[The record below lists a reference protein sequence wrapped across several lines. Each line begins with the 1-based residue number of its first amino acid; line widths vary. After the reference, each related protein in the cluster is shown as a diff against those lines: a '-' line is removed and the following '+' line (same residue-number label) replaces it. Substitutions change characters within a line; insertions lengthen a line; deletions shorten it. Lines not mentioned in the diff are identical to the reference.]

1 VNLAARWYWF
11 STQGRQ
17 KVHSNV
23 QIIASV
29 ESGGNAALH
38 FSHVGLIS
46 SMAGFYFACGAVLQP
61 LPKQQQW
68 ASIRAN

>member
-1 VNLAARWYWF
+1 MGREQKPPPQLGQTLSRTF

-29 ESGGNAALH
+29 ESGGNAALQ

-46 SMAGFYFACGAVLQP
+46 SMAGFYYSCGSVRQP
-61 LPKQQQW
+61 QP
-68 ASIRAN
+68 A